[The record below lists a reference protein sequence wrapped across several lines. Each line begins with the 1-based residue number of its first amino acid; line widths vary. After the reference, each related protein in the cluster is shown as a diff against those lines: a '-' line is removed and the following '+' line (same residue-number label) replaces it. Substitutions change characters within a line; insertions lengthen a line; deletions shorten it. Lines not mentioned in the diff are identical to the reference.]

1 MQLSPAERVPLLAVG
16 DADKLTSYAPYLR
29 ALAKLSEVQIVD
41 ELPDLGFPVQSLG
54 QSQLMLKV
62 EIDKEAELARLT
74 KELQRL
80 EGEIAKAQAKL
91 NNQNFVSKAP
101 IAVVEQEKERVVK
114 FGEQLVQVKEQM
126 AKLAS

>member
-1 MQLSPAERVPLLAVG
+1 
-16 DADKLTSYAPYLR
+16 
-29 ALAKLSEVQIVD
+29 
-41 ELPDLGFPVQSLG
+41 
-54 QSQLMLKV
+54 
-62 EIDKEAELARLT
+62 ELARLT